1 MRVDIASQ
9 ADFEYFGSD
18 IVLNQSGWK
27 ANNTIF
33 VENGS
38 LENEL
43 IIEKDNT
50 YLKAYTSNNAI
61 LEFDIFATGAFTG
74 NDII

>member
-9 ADFEYFGSD
+9 ADFECFESD
-18 IVLNQSGWK
+18 IVLNQSDWK

-33 VENGS
+33 VENSS

-43 IIEKDNT
+43 FIEKDNT

-61 LEFDIFATGAFTG
+61 VEFDIFATGASTE